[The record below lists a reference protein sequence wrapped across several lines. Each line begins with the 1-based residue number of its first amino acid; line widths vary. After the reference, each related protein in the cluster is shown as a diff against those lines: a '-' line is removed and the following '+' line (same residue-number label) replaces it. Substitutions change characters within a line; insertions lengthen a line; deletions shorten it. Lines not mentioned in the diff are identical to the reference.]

1 MEDLTGKQLSPYQII
16 SPLGEGGMAAV
27 YKAYQPGM
35 DRYVALKVLPR
46 HFASDREFIGRFSQ
60 EAKVI
65 ANLQHPHILP
75 VHDFGEADG
84 YTYLTMRFIEGGT
97 LADWLKEN
105 GPLSLEKIRSI
116 VTQVGGA
123 LDYAHAQGVIHRD
136 IKPSNILVDPWG
148 NCLLT
153 DFGLA
158 KMAESSSHLT
168 QTGGILGTPAYMSPE
183 QGLGKK
189 IDSRSDIYSLG
200 VVLYQM
206 AIGRLPYQAE
216 TPMAVVIKHIHD
228 PLPPPSQ
235 FKPDLPEALER
246 VILKALAK
254 NPEDRFAKVGEMVK
268 ALQNATE
275 PPTSPE
281 SVSEP
286 IAELPVAPEPVVDL
300 MELETAVSPPPLQP
314 RQPPPLPAREPTLL
328 LDDEPEPPNRRANR
342 KWLSIALGLIGLIA
356 IVGLGNLLFG
366 GDNDKEDDPLVQIE
380 NDAPPVETENLD
392 ELAAIVNDAYANNNI
407 ELVLSTLNRAI
418 EIDPDQADL
427 HCQLGYALNDVG
439 DFESATDAFTGCFE
453 LAQEQAIPDL
463 QSDAFGEIAMTKVKQ
478 VLNETGDPAAVV
490 DIIDEATQNPLA
502 PPWLICER
510 AEANLWHNNERSV
523 SDFEVCLQENGEDA
537 YWRNRSEAM
546 ISMIYGY
553 TSLETAD
560 YYSAIDQFSVW
571 ASLER
576 ENPWPQCAIGDA
588 HISLHEF
595 GPAFDQYT
603 NCLELALE
611 QGDTEAEHEARSGQF
626 YTETQIALSDGD
638 LVRALENLSQAI
650 EMTPIYANMFCE
662 RGILYQELGDVEEAR
677 HDYEICL
684 EMIQDDPDGRTWA
697 EDLLRSLDTPDN

>member
-1 MEDLTGKQLSPYQII
+1 MEDLTGKQLGPYQII

-27 YKAYQPGM
+27 FKAYQPSM

-46 HFASDREFIGRFSQ
+46 HFASDPEFIGRFSQ

-105 GPLSLEKIRSI
+105 GPLSLEKIRNI
-116 VTQVGGA
+116 ITQVGGA

-136 IKPSNILVDPWG
+136 IKPGNILVDPWG

-158 KMAESSSHLT
+158 KMTESTSHLT

-228 PLPPPSQ
+228 PLPPPSR

-246 VILKALAK
+246 VILKSLAK
-254 NPEDRFAKVGEMVK
+254 NPEDRYATAGEMVK
-268 ALQNATE
+268 ALQSATE
-275 PPTSPE
+275 LPTQVPA
-281 SVSEP
+281 SVPEP
-286 IAELPVAPEPVVDL
+286 IMPEPDVDL
-300 MELETAVSPPPLQP
+300 MELETAVSPPPQP
-314 RQPPPLPAREPTLL
+314 HPLPASDPTVL
-328 LDDEPEPPNRRANR
+328 LDNQPTPPLRRTKR
-342 KWLSIALGLIGLIA
+342 KWIPVALGLIGLIA
-356 IVGLGNLLFG
+356 IVGLGTLIFG
-366 GDNDKEDDPLVQIE
+366 GDDGNNEDDPTI
-380 NDAPPVETENLD
+380 ETEDLD
-392 ELAAIVNDAYANNNI
+392 ELAAIIDDAYANDNL
-407 ELVLSTLNRAI
+407 ELVLSTLNQAI
-418 EIDPDQADL
+418 DIEPDHADF

-439 DFESATDAFTGCFE
+439 DYDSAIASFNNCFE
-453 LAQEQAIPDL
+453 LAQEQDISDL
-463 QSDAFGEIAMTKVKQ
+463 QSDAFGQIVMTEVNQ
-478 VLNETGDPAAVV
+478 TLEETDDPAAAIG
-490 DIIDEATQNPLA
+490 IIDEATQNPIA

-510 AEANLWHNNERSV
+510 AEYNLWYDNDRAV
-523 SDFEVCLQENGEDA
+523 SDFEVCRQEMGDDD
-537 YWRNRSEAM
+537 YWVARSEAM

-553 TSLETAD
+553 ASMETED
-560 YYSAIDQFSVW
+560 YYSAIDHFSIW
-571 ASLER
+571 ASQESD
-576 ENPWPQCAIGDA
+576 NPWPHCAIGDA
-588 HISLHEF
+588 HSSMHEF
-595 GPAFDQYT
+595 DPARDEYT
-603 NCLELALE
+603 FCLDIALE
-611 QGDTEAEHEARSGQF
+611 YGDIEAEHEARGGQF
-626 YTETQIALSDGD
+626 YTEYRLALLEGD
-638 LVRALENLSQAI
+638 INRALDNMNQAI
-650 EMTPIYANMFCE
+650 EWIPQYGGMYCE
-662 RGILYQELGDVEEAR
+662 RGVLHEELGAIEEAR

-684 EMIQDDPDGRTWA
+684 DMFQDDPDGRSWA
-697 EDLLRSLDTPDN
+697 EDMLRSLDESN